1 MEIKTDFTI
10 DEFSRSNYESKKAY
24 IIGLIIISIIS
35 FILFVPCFIMLMNS
49 DDSLWSLF
57 TGVSA
62 FLFIFPLIMI
72 FIIRPNGF
80 KKRLIKINPTL
91 ANGIF
96 YTYIFNEQEVLVTEK
111 LSSSE
116 SINKINYSMIIKVKI
131 TNNFMYLYI
140 NKFQAFPIKKTDI
153 NEEEMAKL
161 KEIFK
166 DKIK

>member
-1 MEIKTDFTI
+1 MEIKTDFTL

-96 YTYIFNEQEVLVTEK
+96 YTYVFSDQEVLVTEK

-166 DKIK
+166 YKIK

>member
-1 MEIKTDFTI
+1 MEIKTDFTL

-96 YTYIFNEQEVLVTEK
+96 YTYVFSDQEVLVTEK
-111 LSSSE
+111 LSSTE
-116 SINKINYSMIIKVKI
+116 SINKINYSMLLKVKI

>member
-1 MEIKTDFTI
+1 MEIKTDFTL

-96 YTYIFNEQEVLVTEK
+96 YTYVFSDQEVLVTEK

-116 SINKINYSMIIKVKI
+116 SINKINYSIIIKVKI

-166 DKIK
+166 YKIK

>member
-24 IIGLIIISIIS
+24 IIGFIIISIIS
-35 FILFVPCFIMLMNS
+35 FILLVPCFIMLINS

-96 YTYIFNEQEVLVTEK
+96 YTYVFSDQEVLVTEK

-116 SINKINYSMIIKVKI
+116 SINKINYSMILKVRI